1 MQIVICI
8 HMLCA
13 WKGIE
18 LVDDIRLKDIGLYGH
33 LFRDLS
39 VVVVQ
44 VKQQRCLP
52 QVASLRLGKQLVQRC
67 ICFKILQVP

>member
-1 MQIVICI
+1 MQIVIFI

-44 VKQQRCLP
+44 VKQQR
-52 QVASLRLGKQLVQRC
+52 
-67 ICFKILQVP
+67 